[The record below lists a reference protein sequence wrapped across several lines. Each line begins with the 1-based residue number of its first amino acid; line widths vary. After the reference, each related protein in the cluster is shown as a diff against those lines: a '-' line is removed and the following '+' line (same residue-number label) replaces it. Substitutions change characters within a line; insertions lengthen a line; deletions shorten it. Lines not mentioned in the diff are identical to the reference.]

1 MDLTHE
7 HMEAEAVV
15 ENAERTN
22 IANIVFRYRECT
34 KNKATAVDLKA
45 LDGCLEFMPG
55 GEPGTLEALSCA
67 ACTCHRNFHRKEP
80 QGHVVRVEHFHYN
93 YPAGYVRMM
102 GPAPIQT
109 HPSVHQPSASRG
121 NLATG
126 SDPMSSG
133 ASGSSSKRR
142 HTNISK
148 DQKARMLAF
157 VQEVGWRLNKEHE
170 ERVQLLCAEI
180 GITKKVFKTW
190 MHNYRYKSGKKA

>member
-1 MDLTHE
+1 
-7 HMEAEAVV
+7 
-15 ENAERTN
+15 
-22 IANIVFRYRECT
+22 
-34 KNKATAVDLKA
+34 
-45 LDGCLEFMPG
+45 MPG

-80 QGHVVRVEHFHYN
+80 QGPVVRVEHFHYN
-93 YPAGYVRMM
+93 YPVGYIRMM
-102 GPAPIQT
+102 GPAPIQI

-126 SDPMSSG
+126 SNPMSSG

-170 ERVQLLCAEI
+170 ERVHLLCAEI